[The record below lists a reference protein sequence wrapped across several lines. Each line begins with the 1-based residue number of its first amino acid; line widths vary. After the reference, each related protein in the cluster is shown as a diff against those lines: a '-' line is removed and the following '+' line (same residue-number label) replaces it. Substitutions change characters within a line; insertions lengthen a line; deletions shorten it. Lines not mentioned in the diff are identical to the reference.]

1 MPMEPFSNQELTA
14 SPGRTG
20 TVPGAARADA
30 SQRIPGRTSEFIR
43 AVPANAAPKE
53 PRVQDLLRRPLAAP
67 PGQPASTAIE
77 HLIALKILTGFPAI
91 SPGPCSTSDEPD
103 VRRPAER
110 KDGNEVDRK
119 STD

>member
-1 MPMEPFSNQELTA
+1 MPMEPFSTQELTA

-20 TVPGAARADA
+20 RVPGAARADA

-53 PRVQDLLRRPLAAP
+53 PQVQDLLRRPLAAP
-67 PGQPASTAIE
+67 RGHPAPTDID
-77 HLIALKILTGFPAI
+77 HLISLRILTGFPAI

-103 VRRPAER
+103 VPRPAER